1 MQVWNT
7 RVCKWFL
14 GELSLY
20 KKKTLQ
26 KVVFHHEVN
35 LNSAIM
41 KHLHYRSKV
50 WGQRLFFLN
59 GCLRACV
66 CVWVCVYVYCQQWQR
81 GMRQQ
86 MEKPLKYSWKSLEE
100 LHVLVSHQYMDIL
113 TCTLNIYFI
122 CLCSWIFF
130 LRVCV
135 LFQGQF
141 YTHLLVVGF
150 IFDLVRQKIGKYL

>member
-1 MQVWNT
+1 
-7 RVCKWFL
+7 
-14 GELSLY
+14 
-20 KKKTLQ
+20 
-26 KVVFHHEVN
+26 
-35 LNSAIM
+35 
-41 KHLHYRSKV
+41 
-50 WGQRLFFLN
+50 
-59 GCLRACV
+59 
-66 CVWVCVYVYCQQWQR
+66 
-81 GMRQQ
+81 

-130 LRVCV
+130 FLRVCG